1 MVLFEAKTINA
12 NVKNETLKKLRNM
25 EKIVDEEEE
34 DESQSLFWAFL
45 RRKNFS
51 IEKVFPKN
59 Y

>member
-34 DESQSLFWAFL
+34 DESQSLF
-45 RRKNFS
+45 
-51 IEKVFPKN
+51 
-59 Y
+59 